1 MISVIVLLIVFLLIA
16 VRRIGRIRFQL
27 WQIMLLGAIAVLLTL
42 QISPLNAIKAINLDV
57 MFFLFGMFV
66 IGRAMEESGYLAHLS
81 YKFFRKAGSVDSLI
95 LYILFGMGFLSA
107 FLMNDTIAII
117 GTPVVLLL
125 AKKSGVNTKLLL
137 FALAFAITIGSVMS
151 PIGNPQ
157 NLLVAVDGEIPN
169 PFVTFLKY
177 LAVPTIVNLF
187 AAYIVLKIY
196 YRKHFNVKHI
206 ATTPEPITNER
217 LAKLC
222 RVSLA
227 LLIVLVLLKIALV
240 SAGVQ
245 VDFRLTYIALAS
257 ALPIILFSQKRVG
270 IVRRIDWH
278 TMIFFAAMFILM
290 ASVWSNFFESRINS
304 MHLNL
309 VSTSVVMTMSVILS
323 QFISNVP
330 LVALYTPT
338 LTHLGASTKEL
349 MALAAGSTIAG
360 NLTILGAVSNVIII
374 QNAEKNAG
382 ETLTFFEFVKIG
394 LPLTIINV
402 LVYWL
407 YLRFAV

>member
-42 QISPLNAIKAINLDV
+42 QISPLNAIKSINLDV
-57 MFFLFGMFV
+57 MLFLFGMFV
-66 IGRAMEESGYLAHLS
+66 IGRALEESGYLAHLS
-81 YKFFRKAGSVDSLI
+81 YKFFRRAGSVDSLI

-107 FLMNDTIAII
+107 FLMNDTLAII
-117 GTPVVLLL
+117 GTPVVLML

-157 NLLVAVDGEIPN
+157 NLLVAVDGKIAN

-187 AAYIVLKIY
+187 AAYFILKIY
-196 YRKHFNVKHI
+196 YRKHFNVKQI
-206 ATTPEPITNER
+206 AAAPEPITDER

-222 RVSLA
+222 RISLA
-227 LLIVLVLLKIALV
+227 LLIVLVLTKIAIV

-257 ALPIILFSQKRVG
+257 ALTIVLFSPRRLEV
-270 IVRRIDWH
+270 VRKIDWH
-278 TMIFFAAMFILM
+278 TMIFFATMFILM
-290 ASVWSNFFESRINS
+290 ASVWSNFFESRLDS

-309 VSTSVVMTMSVILS
+309 ASTSVTMTISVILS

-338 LTHLGASTKEL
+338 LMQLEAPTKAL

-374 QNAEKNAG
+374 HNAEKNAG

-402 LVYWL
+402 LVYWV
-407 YLRFAV
+407 YLTFAV